1 MEAYVQEIEHKVSHE
16 ILMPREQT
24 LPLVLSSPHSGNR
37 YTPEFLAASRL
48 DPLAIRR
55 SEDSFVDEL
64 FGAGPRLG
72 APLLRALFPRAYV
85 DPNREPYELDS
96 GMFSDRLPG
105 YANTR
110 SPRVAVGLGT
120 IPRVVANGTE
130 IYTGKLSFAEALTRL
145 RDHYW
150 PYHVAL
156 LKLIEQ
162 TKGRFGYCLLLD
174 CHSMPSA
181 AKDKTARRGRV
192 DVVLGD
198 CHGGA
203 CAPVVVDTA
212 ARVLKSMGYRVAR
225 NRPYAGGHVTR
236 HYGAPAEGVHALQV
250 EINRD
255 LYMDEDRI
263 RPNEGMAGV
272 THDMR
277 RLVAELGAIDETL
290 LRI

>member
-1 MEAYVQEIEHKVSHE
+1 MEAYVQEIELKVSHE

-37 YTPEFLAASRL
+37 YSPEFLAASRL

-130 IYTGKLSFAEALTRL
+130 IYIGKLSFAEALTRL

-150 PYHVAL
+150 PYHTAL
-156 LKLIEQ
+156 ARLIEQ
-162 TKGRFGYCLLLD
+162 TRARFGYCLLLD

-181 AKDKTARRGRV
+181 GKGKAAGRGRV

-212 ARVLKSMGYRVAR
+212 ARELKAMGYRVSR

-236 HYGAPAEGVHALQV
+236 HYGAPTEGIHALQV

-263 RPNEGMAGV
+263 RPNDGMAGV
-272 THDMR
+272 TRDMR
-277 RLVAELGAIDETL
+277 RLVANLGAIDETL
-290 LRI
+290 LRR